1 MMHSI
6 EQILAKA
13 YPVLPVLVVNQPD
26 TAIAL
31 AQALH
36 QGGVQVLEITLRTP
50 QALEVVTTL
59 RQQLPELLVGV
70 GTVVQAEQFEQA
82 KQAGAQFAVSPGF
95 TPQLADAAQ
104 ASALPYLPAVM
115 TPSEVLHAME
125 HGYRTLKLFPASLEG
140 SLKLLDSFK
149 GPFTDIKFCPTGGI
163 QLDNL
168 LSFLKLPNVICCGGS
183 WLAPDALV
191 RANDWRQITALAQQA
206 QELARSLVC
215 V

>member
-1 MMHSI
+1 MHSI

-50 QALEVVTTL
+50 QALEVVTIL

-125 HGYRTLKLFPASLEG
+125 HGYRTLKLFPASLES

>member
-1 MMHSI
+1 MHSI

-191 RANDWRQITALAQQA
+191 RANDWQQITALAQQA

>member
-1 MMHSI
+1 MHSI

-50 QALEVVTTL
+50 QALEVVTAL

-206 QELARSLVC
+206 QELARSL
-215 V
+215 

>member
-1 MMHSI
+1 MHSI

>member
-1 MMHSI
+1 MHSI

-50 QALEVVTTL
+50 QALEVVTIL

>member
-1 MMHSI
+1 MHSI

-191 RANDWRQITALAQQA
+191 RANDWRQITALAKQA

>member
-1 MMHSI
+1 MHSI

-191 RANDWRQITALAQQA
+191 RANDWQQITALAQQA
-206 QELARSLVC
+206 QELARSLAC

>member
-1 MMHSI
+1 MHSI

-50 QALEVVTTL
+50 QALEVVTIL

-125 HGYRTLKLFPASLEG
+125 YGYRTLKLFPASLES

>member
-1 MMHSI
+1 MHSI

-125 HGYRTLKLFPASLEG
+125 HGYRTLKLFPASLES

>member
-1 MMHSI
+1 MHSI

-13 YPVLPVLVVNQPD
+13 YPVLPVLVVDQPER
-26 TAIAL
+26 ALAL

-36 QGGVQVLEITLRTP
+36 RGGVQVLEITLRTP

-191 RANDWRQITALAQQA
+191 RVNDWRQITALAQQA

>member
-1 MMHSI
+1 MHSI

-50 QALEVVTTL
+50 QALEVVTAL

-149 GPFTDIKFCPTGGI
+149 GPFADIKFCPTGGI
-163 QLDNL
+163 HLDNL

-191 RANDWRQITALAQQA
+191 RANDWQQITALAQQA
-206 QELARSLVC
+206 QELARSLAC

>member
-1 MMHSI
+1 MHSI

-125 HGYRTLKLFPASLEG
+125 HGYRTLKLFPASLES

-206 QELARSLVC
+206 QELARSLAC

>member
-1 MMHSI
+1 MHSI

-13 YPVLPVLVVNQPD
+13 HPVLPVLVVDQPEQ
-26 TAIAL
+26 AIPL
-31 AQALH
+31 AQALY

-50 QALEVVTTL
+50 QALEVVAAL
-59 RQQLPELLVGV
+59 RQQLPELIVGV
-70 GTVVQAEQFEQA
+70 GTVVQPQQFEQA

-95 TPQLADAAQ
+95 TPQLAAAAQ

-149 GPFTDIKFCPTGGI
+149 GPFAEIKFCPTGGI
-163 QLDNL
+163 NTGNL
-168 LSFLKLPNVICCGGS
+168 LNFLNLPNVICCGGS
-183 WLAPDALV
+183 WLAPNELL
-191 RANDWRQITALAQQA
+191 RAKDWQQITALAQQT
-206 QELARSLVC
+206 QDLVRSIR
-215 V
+215 